1 MELPS
6 KNKNNF
12 FSQHGTS
19 FEILNLVSLDCYKTI
34 HSNYPLLL
42 RLTYIKNLSIHTNPD
57 TVYLNVCKN
66 VLENGETRDDR
77 TGTGTVALFGCQMK
91 FDIKKIIPLLTT
103 KRVPWKSCIE
113 ELLWFLQGKTDAI
126 VLNDKA
132 CKIWNGNSS
141 RQFLDKIG
149 LHKLEEGDC
158 GANYSFQWRHF
169 GAEYEDCKTDYE
181 NQGIDQIAYVE
192 NLLKNDKYSRR
203 IFFTAWNPDDL
214 KKTVLPPCHV
224 SAQFYVSND
233 NVLSC
238 HMYQRSC
245 DMFLGVPWNIL
256 SYSILTKIL
265 RNGLKPGYLTVST
278 GDTHIYNDHIQQVK
292 QQMERTILTHPEL
305 EIDKSII
312 HKKWNEITI
321 NDFKIIGYFPHPSIK
336 ATMSVYN
343 YFNFLAEGSII
354 VGSQNFGIHK

>member
-1 MELPS
+1 
-6 KNKNNF
+6 
-12 FSQHGTS
+12 
-19 FEILNLVSLDCYKTI
+19 
-34 HSNYPLLL
+34 
-42 RLTYIKNLSIHTNPD
+42 
-57 TVYLNVCKN
+57 
-66 VLENGETRDDR
+66 
-77 TGTGTVALFGCQMK
+77 MK

-203 IFFTAWNPDDL
+203 IFFTAW
-214 KKTVLPPCHV
+214 
-224 SAQFYVSND
+224 
-233 NVLSC
+233 
-238 HMYQRSC
+238 
-245 DMFLGVPWNIL
+245 
-256 SYSILTKIL
+256 
-265 RNGLKPGYLTVST
+265 
-278 GDTHIYNDHIQQVK
+278 
-292 QQMERTILTHPEL
+292 
-305 EIDKSII
+305 KS
-312 HKKWNEITI
+312 
-321 NDFKIIGYFPHPSIK
+321 
-336 ATMSVYN
+336 
-343 YFNFLAEGSII
+343 
-354 VGSQNFGIHK
+354 